1 MIGRQRRYADLTTV
15 EAARVGVEDPIAV
28 IPAGAIEPHGPHL
41 PLATDLLV
49 AEHVAARAVAAAG
62 EAGVDA
68 WLMPALGYTKSDEHA
83 NLTGAL
89 WISGET
95 LFRQVV
101 ELGSALRASGFGR
114 VLFVNCHGGNSALL
128 EVALRELRRRS
139 GLRTFLYAGRAEPG
153 PTELGMGIH
162 AGWAE
167 TSMMLHLHPELVDMS
182 AADARVPDGIA
193 GCEHIG
199 FTGPVKFGWL
209 ADDLSDTGVI
219 GDPTG
224 ADADTGV
231 RLVARHVETVVG
243 ALGEIAAFDPAR
255 GVTAVATATG
265 AAAGTAAA
273 TATGGAR

>member
-1 MIGRQRRYADLTTV
+1 MIGPARRYADLSTV
-15 EAARVGVEDPIAV
+15 EAARVGRGDPVAV

-41 PLATDLLV
+41 PLATDLIV
-49 AEHVAARAVAAAG
+49 AEEVAARAVAG
-62 EAGVDA
+62 VEAGVDA
-68 WLMPALGYTKSDEHA
+68 WLMPALGYTKSDEHSSFP
-83 NLTGAL
+83 GAM
-89 WISGET
+89 WITADT
-95 LFRQVV
+95 LLSQVR

-139 GLRTFLYAGRAEPG
+139 GLRTFLYAGRANPG

-167 TSMMLHLHPELVDMS
+167 TSMMLHLRPDLVDMS
-182 AADARVPDGIA
+182 VAEARVPTGLA
-193 GCEHIG
+193 GCRHIG

-224 ADADTGV
+224 ADPDTGA
-231 RLVARHVETVVG
+231 RLVADHVATVVG
-243 ALGEIAAFDPAR
+243 ALGEIAVFDPAR
-255 GVTAVATATG
+255 GVRGSDLSADLGAV
-265 AAAGTAAA
+265 AAAG
-273 TATGGAR
+273 GAR

>member
-1 MIGRQRRYADLTTV
+1 MGGVIGPQRRYAELTTV
-15 EAARVGVEDPIAV
+15 EAGRVGTGDPVAV

-49 AEHVAARAVAAAG
+49 AEHVAAHAVAAAA

-83 NLTGAL
+83 NLAGAL

-95 LFRQVV
+95 LMREVV
-101 ELGSALRASGFGR
+101 ELGSALRASGFTR

-128 EVALRELRRRS
+128 EVALRELRRRF
-139 GLRTFLYAGRAEPG
+139 GLRTFLYAGRAVPG

-167 TSMMLHLHPELVDMS
+167 TSMMLHLQPELVDMS
-182 AADARVPDGIA
+182 VAEARVPAGIA
-193 GCEHIG
+193 ECRHIG
-199 FTGPVKFGWL
+199 FTGPVRLGWL

-224 ADADTGV
+224 ADAETGR
-231 RLVARHVETVVG
+231 RLVADHVETVAA
-243 ALGEIAAFDPAR
+243 ALAEIEEFDPAR
-255 GVTAVATATG
+255 GVP
-265 AAAGTAAA
+265 AAATVTAAA
-273 TATGGAR
+273 TETGVGL